1 MRDQVS
7 HPYTT
12 TGTILLLHILIFV
25 FLKGE
30 REDKKILDQTVEGIP
45 GVPSALNL
53 SVIPVPTLTLEH
65 GAMSRYTVVVVIR
78 VIGWE
83 KAM

>member
-1 MRDQVS
+1 VRDLVS

-12 TGTILLLHILIFV
+12 SGKIILLHSLIFV

-30 REDKKILDQTVEGIP
+30 QEDKKILDRTVAGIP
-45 GVPSALNL
+45 GVPSTLNFSVSALPSL
-53 SVIPVPTLTLEH
+53 ALEH
-65 GAMSRYTVVVVIR
+65 GAMSRYTVVVAVR

-83 KAM
+83 KSA